1 MPIIY
6 AIISKTVCAHRTG
19 NGIIINTLPYVF
31 RQTGVSKRNIRRYLN
46 NNFADKKAT
55 KYQIENI

>member
-1 MPIIY
+1 MPLIY
-6 AIISKTVCAHRTG
+6 AIISKNVCAHRTG
-19 NGIIINTLPYVF
+19 NGIIINILTYVF

-55 KYQIENI
+55 KYQMESV

>member
-1 MPIIY
+1 M
-6 AIISKTVCAHRTG
+6 AVCAHRTE
-19 NGIIINTLPYVF
+19 NSIIINTLPYVF